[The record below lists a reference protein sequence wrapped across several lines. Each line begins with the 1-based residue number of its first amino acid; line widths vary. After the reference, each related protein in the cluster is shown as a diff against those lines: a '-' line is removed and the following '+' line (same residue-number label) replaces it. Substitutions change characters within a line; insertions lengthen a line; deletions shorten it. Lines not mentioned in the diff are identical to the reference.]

1 MFGIGMPELL
11 LILALALIVIGP
23 KKLPDI
29 ARALGRGLAEF
40 RRATDELKHTF
51 HEESRAS
58 ETRDKLLRDGKIQPP
73 GASPEPYS
81 EEQKAPVPDAPEPRK
96 PDDSGSKEPATPE
109 AKEPAVPE
117 EKETPEPEAKER
129 TEPEVKKTPEPEV
142 KEPSNGG

>member
-40 RRATDELKHTF
+40 RRATDELKSTF
-51 HEESRAS
+51 HEENRTA
-58 ETRDKLLRDGKIQPP
+58 ETREKLLREGKIQPP
-73 GASPEPYS
+73 GASSEPYS
-81 EEQKAPVPDAPEPRK
+81 EEEKSSTPDSPEARKSDDPDAENPPR
-96 PDDSGSKEPATPE
+96 
-109 AKEPAVPE
+109 
-117 EKETPEPEAKER
+117 
-129 TEPEVKKTPEPEV
+129 PEVKEQVEPEV